1 MNIIIV
7 MAPASRRPNCDE
19 AREAIARPR
28 AMNRPYSTSS
38 ATPPYRPNS
47 SAYTAK
53 MKSVVRSGMKSRC
66 VCVPCM

>member
-1 MNIIIV
+1 
-7 MAPASRRPNCDE
+7 
-19 AREAIARPR
+19 
-28 AMNRPYSTSS
+28 MNRPYSTSS